1 MDNKNNN
8 FKEFHTVHRFHG
20 FTDVSTSFQ
29 MCVKNA
35 RFAQF
40 ARTATNC
47 NSKNIKRK
55 ITHPN
60 LIGWVKSFA
69 TTFKRVRLSDS
80 FSFLSFITL
89 NHLNTHRING
99 VGCLSSACQSLTY

>member
-8 FKEFHTVHRFHG
+8 FKEFHTVHRLHG

-35 RFAQF
+35 RLVQF

-55 ITHPN
+55 ITH
-60 LIGWVKSFA
+60 LIKFRWVKSYCNNSDIFCFTRRYLMYLDTPYRNHA
-69 TTFKRVRLSDS
+69 TRPFPALP
-80 FSFLSFITL
+80 SFLF
-89 NHLNTHRING
+89 
-99 VGCLSSACQSLTY
+99 